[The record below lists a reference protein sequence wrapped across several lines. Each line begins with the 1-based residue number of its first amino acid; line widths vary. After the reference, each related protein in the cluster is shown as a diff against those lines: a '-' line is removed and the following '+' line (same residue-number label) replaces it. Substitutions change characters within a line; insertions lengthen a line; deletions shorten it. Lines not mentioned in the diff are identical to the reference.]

1 MEDKKYTT
9 TIRISYHIRD
19 KLREQADKLGMD
31 MSSYIAYLVM
41 FKEEKDK
48 QEETARDLLRTI
60 IEVSRSEPDRKAS
73 GASNLLR
80 AEDASDI
87 LRGCST
93 SDD

>member
-1 MEDKKYTT
+1 MEKYTT

-19 KLREQADKLGMD
+19 KLKEQADKLGMD

-41 FKEEKDK
+41 YKEQKDK
-48 QEETARDLLRTI
+48 DQETARELLRTI
-60 IEVSRSEPDRKAS
+60 LEVARSEPDRKAS
-73 GASNLLR
+73 GVSNLLR

-93 SDD
+93 SDG

>member
-1 MEDKKYTT
+1 MEKYTT

-19 KLREQADKLGMD
+19 KLKEQAGKLGMD

-41 FKEEKDK
+41 YREQKEKD
-48 QEETARDLLRTI
+48 QETARELLRTI
-60 IEVSRSEPDRKAS
+60 LEVARSGPDSKAS
-73 GASNLLR
+73 EASNLLR